1 MLQYIFFH
9 IQPYEN
15 FLKFLENKGLSP
27 ETRTTDETFE
37 VMVPEDIDDDLSDEI
52 EDEYD
57 RLFEINQGLMDDE
70 DASENDY
77 SVASVD
83 VCLKDGTTSQANM
96 PPRLINKI
104 MEVLSPQE
112 FGEVVAYIVDAV
124 ENPDSRTYC
133 ERVLDEGNSY

>member
-9 IQPYEN
+9 KQPYKD
-15 FLKFLENKGLSP
+15 FLKFLEGKGVSP
-27 ETRTTDETFE
+27 ESRLDDETFE
-37 VMVPEDIDDDLSDEI
+37 VMVPEDLDEDLSDEI

-57 RLFEINQGLMDDE
+57 RLFEINQELMNDE
-70 DASENDY
+70 ELTEDGY

-83 VCLKDGTTSQANM
+83 VHLKDGTTSQANM
-96 PPRLINKI
+96 PPELINKI

-133 ERVLDEGNSY
+133 QRVLDEGNS